1 MPKTLMQSVVS
12 QLQKERT
19 RLEDELH
26 RITTGLVAF
35 GNVYMHGS
43 QPKAAVATRKK
54 RTISAAGR
62 KRIAAAQRARWA
74 RIKGQKVSISA
85 RKGRKMSL
93 AARKRIV
100 AAQKA
105 RWQSGGR
112 HKGRP
117 RLPISADASDY
128 NYDTKCYCCGAQPP
142 GKAVLGVNV
151 KQLFDLT
158 ARVAIVSG
166 GSMGLGRQM
175 AEGLA
180 EMGANLVLC
189 ARKKERCEEA
199 AEALRSLGVQTLA
212 LGCDVRDRAAIQEVV
227 DATLAKFGRVDILV
241 NNAGVSW
248 GAPVEEMTLEQ
259 WDKVLSTNLTGT
271 FLFCQAAG
279 KAMVAQGS
287 GKIINIASVAGLD
300 GASAELQ
307 AIGYHASKA
316 GVIAFTK
323 DLACQWAPHN
333 IQVNAIAPG
342 WFPTHMS
349 EWIIEHRKD
358 SLLAKIPAGRFGGDH
373 DLKGAAVFLASDASA
388 YVTGH
393 VLVVDGGL
401 WAGKNKSL

>member
-1 MPKTLMQSVVS
+1 
-12 QLQKERT
+12 
-19 RLEDELH
+19 
-26 RITTGLVAF
+26 
-35 GNVYMHGS
+35 
-43 QPKAAVATRKK
+43 
-54 RTISAAGR
+54 
-62 KRIAAAQRARWA
+62 
-74 RIKGQKVSISA
+74 
-85 RKGRKMSL
+85 
-93 AARKRIV
+93 
-100 AAQKA
+100 
-105 RWQSGGR
+105 
-112 HKGRP
+112 
-117 RLPISADASDY
+117 
-128 NYDTKCYCCGAQPP
+128 
-142 GKAVLGVNV
+142 VNV

-158 ARVAIVSG
+158 GRVAIVSG

-189 ARKKERCEEA
+189 ARKQERCEEA
-199 AEALRSLGVQTLA
+199 AEALRSRGVQALA
-212 LGCDVRDRAAIQEVV
+212 LGCDVKDRAAIQGVV

-248 GAPVEEMTLEQ
+248 GASVEEMTLEQ

-287 GKIINIASVAGLD
+287 GKVINIASVAGLG
-300 GASAELQ
+300 GASTELQ
-307 AIGYHASKA
+307 AIGYHASKG

-323 DLACQWAPHN
+323 DLACKWAPHN

-349 EWIIEHRKD
+349 GWVIEHRKD
-358 SLLAKIPAGRFGGDH
+358 SLLAKIPLGRFGGDH

-393 VLVVDGGL
+393 VLVVDGGQTA
-401 WAGKNKSL
+401 W